1 MSPSDMSG
9 RVRDTCPTTDRTD
22 KVRIGVSDVRRPRT
36 SPLVA
41 ALAQAV
47 LDAHAKRAGCVPV
60 VGAMSA
66 AMDRDNADEALG
78 APASQPPAHPA
89 LQVIE
94 GGRGAPKEP

>member
-1 MSPSDMSG
+1 MTRPGD
-9 RVRDTCPTTDRTD
+9 
-22 KVRIGVSDVRRPRT
+22 RRPLKAPEARQRT
-36 SPLVA
+36 TNPSPLAA

-47 LDAHAKRAGCVPV
+47 LDAHAKRTGCVPV
-60 VGAMSA
+60 VDAMSV
-66 AMDRDNADEALG
+66 AMERDNADEALG